1 VPPDPQPDPLQGS
14 GTLQSGQLTTVDV
27 TASTVANIGPGIDF
41 YFGFGVIAVTA
52 GIGAPL
58 TIVAASVAVLLLA
71 MSVAEFTRHEPSA
84 GSFIEYVES
93 GLGPITGVAT
103 AVLVAVGYT
112 VAMAGVFT
120 MSGGFVADTLARYT
134 HLTVPWGPLAVVLT
148 LGALVLMI
156 RGIRLS
162 TSVVGGAVV
171 FQVAIMV
178 VVCAVILVDH
188 RGHLSGTPFSWSHV
202 TGGLPGLSA
211 GFPLALYMFIGWE
224 NGPALAEECVDPKR
238 TVPRALL
245 VSIAVAT
252 ALFVLFA
259 YATVTGFD
267 YDVSS
272 VGRSS
277 IPFLTVADQA
287 LGPLAVLAWLAGVV
301 SVLATLVS
309 GTNSQSRMVFDAGR
323 TGKLPSWLGVVRPGT
338 HVPVRALV
346 AFVGA
351 GLAVMGA
358 WAAAHVLGVGTG
370 SMDPVGL
377 YAECSTLGTIVILF
391 VYLLAMVALPRYVW
405 TRHRDGFS
413 VVRHVV
419 VPAAGAA
426 ALVVPFVSLCTPGQP
441 APYDV
446 FPFAALG
453 VVVVS
458 VLAGWVVVRRRTPPP
473 DPATPA
479 PVAG

>member
-1 VPPDPQPDPLQGS
+1 MPSDRLQG
-14 GTLQSGQLTTVDV
+14 GQLSTVDV

-58 TIVAASVAVLLLA
+58 TIVAAAVAVLLLA
-71 MSVAEFTRHEPSA
+71 LSVAEFTRDEPSA
-84 GSFIEYVES
+84 GSFIEFVES
-93 GLGPITGVAT
+93 GLGPVAGVAT
-103 AVLVAVGYT
+103 AWLVVVGYT

-120 MSGGFVADTLARYT
+120 MAGGFVADTLARYGHVT
-134 HLTVPWGPLAVVLT
+134 LPWGPLTVVLT
-148 LGALVLMI
+148 LGALALMV

-162 TSVVGGAVV
+162 TSVIGGAVV
-171 FQVAIMV
+171 FQVVVMV
-178 VVCAVILVDH
+178 VACAVVLVDH

-202 TGGLPGLSA
+202 TGGLTGLSA

-224 NGPALAEECVDPKR
+224 NGPALAEECRDPQR

-245 VSIAVAT
+245 LSIGLAT
-252 ALFVLFA
+252 GLFVLFA
-259 YATVTGFD
+259 YATVTGLG

-277 IPFLTVADQA
+277 IPFLTVSDQA
-287 LGPLAVLAWLAGVV
+287 LGPFAVTAWLVGVV

-309 GTNSQSRMVFDAGR
+309 GSNSQSRMVYDGGR

-351 GLAVMGA
+351 GLAVIGV
-358 WAAAHVLGVGTG
+358 WGLAHLLGGGTG

-377 YAECSTLGTIVILF
+377 YAECSTFGTIVILV
-391 VYLLAMVALPRYVW
+391 VYVLAMVALPRYVW
-405 TRHRDGFS
+405 RRHRTSFS
-413 VVRHVV
+413 VARHVL
-419 VPAAGAA
+419 VPLAGAA
-426 ALVVPFVSLCTPGQP
+426 TLVVPFVSLCTPGQP
-441 APYDV
+441 APYDL
-446 FPFAALG
+446 FPYAALG
-453 VVVVS
+453 VVVVA
-458 VLAGWVVVRRRTPPP
+458 VVAGLVVSRRR
-473 DPATPA
+473 PAR
-479 PVAG
+479 